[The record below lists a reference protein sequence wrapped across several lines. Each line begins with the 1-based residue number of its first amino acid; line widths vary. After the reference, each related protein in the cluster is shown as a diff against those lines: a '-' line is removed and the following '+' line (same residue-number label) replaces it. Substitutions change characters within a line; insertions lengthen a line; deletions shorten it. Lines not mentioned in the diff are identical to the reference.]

1 MVGRGGVVEVG
12 SGDWWGRCKMMVS
25 EHGGGFFF
33 VGFGYARSRW
43 CRLEGKYRFCSLM
56 VDEVVCDMLYVSY
69 PLKERD

>member
-1 MVGRGGVVEVG
+1 
-12 SGDWWGRCKMMVS
+12 MMVS
-25 EHGGGFFF
+25 EHGGGIFF
-33 VGFGYARSRW
+33 VGFGYARYRW